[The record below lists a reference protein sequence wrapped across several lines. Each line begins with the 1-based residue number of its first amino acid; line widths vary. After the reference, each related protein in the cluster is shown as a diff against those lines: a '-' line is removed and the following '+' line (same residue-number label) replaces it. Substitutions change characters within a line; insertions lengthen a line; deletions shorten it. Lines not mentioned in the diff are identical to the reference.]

1 MTRETCRSINKQE
14 RNHTLTAD
22 SLMRNY
28 DWLATP
34 SRELDAQVDIQ
45 PAYSPKHT
53 DQCKISCVCA
63 CRLLRVCM
71 HSRRHASP
79 HVCACMR
86 ACTDTHVWERM
97 HDSTCVRKA
106 GAGINSRTRTPDI
119 HFSTPQN
126 NQAHTCLTHGRHAT
140 GQGYRA
146 IAATMPQTLKPNE
159 TTLLN
164 LAQSVK
170 LNNHP
175 NTAHSLDKMSGQPN
189 SKHRTPRRHSCGKPS
204 TLSSTTQML

>member
-1 MTRETCRSINKQE
+1 MIGWPHPPGSLMHRLTFNQLILQS
-14 RNHTLTAD
+14 TLTSAK
-22 SLMRNY
+22 SH
-28 DWLATP
+28 A
-34 SRELDAQVDIQ
+34 
-45 PAYSPKHT
+45 
-53 DQCKISCVCA
+53 CVCV
-63 CRLLRVCM
+63 VC
-71 HSRRHASP
+71 
-79 HVCACMR
+79 CACACTHAGTPARMYVR
-86 ACTDTHVWERM
+86 ACEHAPTRM
-97 HDSTCVRKA
+97 YGSACTTARVRA
-106 GAGINSRTRTPDI
+106 RRARACINSRTRPPDI

-189 SKHRTPRRHSCGKPS
+189 SKHRTPRRHSYGKPS